1 MQKYLISRYQ
11 NFGQDKAEWPTSVQM
26 DYVNLS
32 LITKQKRICTEQAIK
47 SEIPFTKQ
55 GNIQHMLKQHQPIAL
70 ALHEILQYD
79 AGKKVILIEG
89 APGVGKTTLATKICT
104 NWANNE
110 MLNEYVLV
118 LYFPLREPLV
128 RVAESSKEL
137 LNYFRDNY
145 SKEDIEFIEEMQ
157 GKNVLIILDG
167 WDELRP
173 SCRGEDM
180 FFPKL
185 IKGDILPGCSII
197 ITSRSGS
204 TDLIKDQASRP
215 RQIEILGFTK
225 EQIQNYIIAY
235 FTQEDTVKAG
245 DKLLKDLES
254 YPNVAN
260 ACYIA
265 INLTI
270 VCYVYCVGG
279 YKLPPT
285 LTEVYEAFV
294 LHAILRY
301 FRKLQIITES
311 TMPELD
317 KIKELHD
324 LDDPTKI
331 ILKKLGRLALNGI
344 STNDLCF
351 SQKELF
357 EMCTPDESFVPFD
370 GYGLLKTLRVSKKF
384 HTETIY
390 HFLHLTIQEWL
401 AAYYLAQLS
410 DGEFITWLAQE
421 YRDSKYDLVIQFF
434 CGINQF
440 KSASLRVMVP
450 EMELN
455 FSLYSWI
462 FEGQWRNGCKKIA
475 QRMSGV
481 FQLCQPEL
489 RQTLQPY
496 DSMVLM
502 FMLSNANTL
511 WKLVCFDVELS
522 NQVLLNMCEDFV
534 TSPNLLQE
542 LTMQRVNVLPGA
554 TTILGRITNS
564 QLKLTH
570 LTLTQSNLDD
580 TAISNF
586 CKALCQ
592 HRTLN
597 SLDVSQ
603 NNLTISGALS
613 LSSLFPNLSAL
624 KHLDVSHNNI
634 GVDGCNH
641 IIAVVNT
648 EKEHQLQTL
657 KLSVLPEYHSKLSA
671 LVNKMIKLVLL
682 N

>member
-1 MQKYLISRYQ
+1 LQDYLISRYK
-11 NFGQDKAEWPTSVQM
+11 NFGRDKAEWPTSVQM

-32 LITKQKRICTEQAIK
+32 LITRRKRIYTVKAIK
-47 SEIPFTKQ
+47 DDIQFTKQ
-55 GNIQHMLKQHQPIAL
+55 GNIQHILKQNQLIAL
-70 ALHEILQYD
+70 NEILQYEAD
-79 AGKKVILIEG
+79 KKVVLIEG

-104 NWANNE
+104 NWANRE
-110 MLNEYVLV
+110 MLKEYVLV

-137 LNYFRDNY
+137 LDYFRDNY
-145 SKEDIEFIEEMQ
+145 NKEDVEYIEEMQ
-157 GKNVLIILDG
+157 GKDVLIILDG

-185 IKGDILPGCSII
+185 IKGDILPSCSII

-204 TDLIKDQASRP
+204 TDIIKDQASHP

-225 EQIQNYIIAY
+225 EQIHNYIMAY
-235 FTQEDTVKAG
+235 FTQEDTVDTG
-245 DKLLKDLES
+245 EKLLKDLEN

-270 VCYVYCVGG
+270 VCYVYCVCD
-279 YKLPPT
+279 YNLPPT
-285 LTEVYEAFV
+285 LTKVYEAFV

-301 FRKLQIITES
+301 FKKLQIIADS
-311 TMPELD
+311 NMPQLD
-317 KIKELHD
+317 KINELHD
-324 LDDPTKI
+324 LDNPTKV
-331 ILKKLGRLALNGI
+331 ILKNLGQLALNGI

-351 SQKELF
+351 SKKELF
-357 EMCTPDESFVPFD
+357 EMCAPDESFVPFD
-370 GYGLLKTLRVSKKF
+370 GYGLLKALRVSKNY
-384 HTETIY
+384 HTETVY

-401 AAYYLAQLS
+401 AAYCLAQFS
-410 DGEFITWLAQE
+410 DDEFITWLAQE

-462 FEGQWRNGCKKIA
+462 FEGQWEKGCEKIA
-475 QRMSGV
+475 LRMGSV
-481 FQLCQPEL
+481 FQLSQPEL

-511 WKLVCFDVELS
+511 WKLVCSDVELNS
-522 NQVLLNMCEDFV
+522 QVLSNMCEHFV
-534 TSPNLLQE
+534 SSPNLLQE
-542 LTMQRVNVLPGA
+542 LTMQRVLLVLPNDA
-554 TTILGRITNS
+554 TILGRITSS
-564 QLKLTH
+564 QLKLTV
-570 LTLTQSNLDD
+570 LALTQSDLDD
-580 TAISNF
+580 AAISNF
-586 CKALCQ
+586 CAALRQ
-592 HRTLN
+592 HKMLN
-597 SLDVSQ
+597 SFDVSQ
-603 NNLTISGALS
+603 NNLTASGALS
-613 LSSLFPNLSAL
+613 LSSLFPYLFVL
-624 KHLDVSHNNI
+624 KHFDVSHNNI
-634 GVDGCNH
+634 GVDGCNY
-641 IIAVVNT
+641 IIAMVNT
-648 EKEHQLQTL
+648 TKEHQLQTL

-671 LVNKMIKLVLL
+671 IDNKTVKLMLF